1 MIITIQT
8 IDREFTKTGKEYLKV
23 TGITGDGKQTTK
35 SIFDNLKEKWE
46 LLVENATLEF
56 VMQKVGQFWNV
67 TDIKKPELIGEKA
80 QEPTKVTPTFGKLPM
95 SDADKKLQS
104 IEKQS
109 CLKDAT
115 QLMSAFVTL
124 GKMKEIN
131 ADTPAKLADQTSL
144 MAKRLYNNI
153 FISTDKIV
161 EKIEEA
167 IKED

>member
-67 TDIKKPELIGEKA
+67 TDIKKPELTGEKA
-80 QEPTKVTPTFGKLPM
+80 QEPTKVTPATTKPVPVRSYGK
-95 SDADKKLQS
+95 SDEEIQS
-104 IEKQS
+104 IERQVGFKGAIEIMVAYIRAGRFKDDKPKQI
-109 CLKDAT
+109 AT
-115 QLMSAFVTL
+115 NTL
-124 GKMKEIN
+124 LIAKEFETHLT
-131 ADTPAKLADQTSL
+131 DTA
-144 MAKRLYNNI
+144 
-153 FISTDKIV
+153 KIV

-167 IKED
+167 IKEG